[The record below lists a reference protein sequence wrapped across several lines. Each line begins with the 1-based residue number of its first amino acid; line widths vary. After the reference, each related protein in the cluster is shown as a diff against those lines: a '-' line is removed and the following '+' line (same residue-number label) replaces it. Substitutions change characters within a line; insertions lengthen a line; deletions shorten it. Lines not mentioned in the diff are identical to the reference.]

1 MKETRL
7 TSPEPLYEVCSAG
20 NVDAARE
27 ILNHD
32 PKPDVDDLDVSA
44 TSQSD
49 LQAPITDIKRSVRT
63 LN

>member
-1 MKETRL
+1 M
-7 TSPEPLYEVCSAG
+7 
-20 NVDAARE
+20 DAARE

-49 LQAPITDIKRSVRT
+49 LHPPITDIKRSVRT